1 MGQAIGRGPSPSF
14 LPLHSSQIV
23 SSEGSTAHARRTSEI
38 LEYRTGE
45 ACGTE
50 KIASSADGFCLP
62 GSAWEVWP
70 VPSPPLSPGCLGWG
84 GQLCPRHCL
93 IQLVSWPH
101 QYTWPASLTRPGRGL
116 LRRPTSPHRSWV
128 TINRRGPSFLDGSD
142 TGTEGQKT
150 NHFYWVWGS
159 PKNQPW
165 LEGSPPLQ
173 ETPCGLGWLL
183 LDLPGVDS
191 HQVSMRSYP
200 DLAPALGSVSL
211 KMP

>member
-84 GQLCPRHCL
+84 GAALSKTLSHPAGFMAPSVYLAGLPDPSWERLAEKAHVSSPQLGDDKSKRP
-93 IQLVSWPH
+93 QLS
-101 QYTWPASLTRPGRGL
+101 
-116 LRRPTSPHRSWV
+116 RRERY
-128 TINRRGPSFLDGSD
+128 RDG
-142 TGTEGQKT
+142 
-150 NHFYWVWGS
+150 GS
-159 PKNQPW
+159 EN
-165 LEGSPPLQ
+165 
-173 ETPCGLGWLL
+173 
-183 LDLPGVDS
+183 
-191 HQVSMRSYP
+191 
-200 DLAPALGSVSL
+200 
-211 KMP
+211 